1 MWCNKKALSLHYNNL
16 ESESDTI
23 NSQESMMNVR
33 DFTEEMRNEIV
44 SAAKRSLMMIGVTA
58 DITISVDEKKNRIKL
73 ETSKFNT
80 TPVIYQSVEIS
91 GSAEL
96 CEVEGHEG
104 LYDLNFYLN
113 YWFEIFGGGHNGTSL
128 GALKFRVFEE
138 RKEARLIGF
147 VIR

>member
-1 MWCNKKALSLHYNNL
+1 
-16 ESESDTI
+16 
-23 NSQESMMNVR
+23 MMNVR
-33 DFTEEMRNEIV
+33 DFTEEMRNDIV
-44 SAAKRSLMMIGVTA
+44 NAAKRSLMMIGVTA

-73 ETSKFNT
+73 ETEKFNT

-91 GSAEL
+91 GYADL

-113 YWFEIFGGGHNGTSL
+113 YWFVIFGGGHNGTSL
-128 GALKFRVFEE
+128 GALKFRVFEKS
-138 RKEARLIGF
+138 KEVRLIGF